1 MSATKYI
8 GKIQVGSGGNQILIG
23 STMYGICTIAA
34 ATAAKKVTATENSSG
49 KFINGNFDTP
59 LQGVTIH
66 VKFTLGNTATS
77 GVTLQVGS
85 DSARNVVG
93 NCTCPAN
100 TIISFTLDENQQ
112 WVVNDN
118 VDTNTTYTF
127 AEGTTNG
134 AFSVT
139 PSGGSAQ
146 TVNIHGLGAAAYKG
160 VVTDLGGNSNSAD
173 LPTAAAVHTY
183 ITSMTGGL
191 AGLSGAMHFRG
202 ITATQPTGTT
212 IPSDIEAY
220 NPSGGSTVSPESGDV
235 IIYGSQEYVW
245 INSTEGWALLGDEGS
260 YALADAVIPKSVLS
274 AKGDI
279 IYRDDDGPAR
289 LAIGTGNNKFLKV
302 SNGVPTWG
310 TVGASD
316 VGLGNLTNYAQIE
329 KRIGEAK
336 GDMIYFNASA
346 DPVRLA
352 IGAANTVLTSVG
364 GVPTWQAISITD
376 EKVKQSPYNN
386 STDDNTFNIL
396 FKHTSNDTEETNGV
410 YYSTVTN
417 KKLTYNPKSG
427 VLSAFEFHGKL
438 QSSDILTALS
448 YESSATTSRFLHAT
462 GAWKTLSV
470 GVTEDANGSVL
481 KDITLTTGQAPSVTW
496 GTLANASIDS
506 GVLVLINQSAS
517 TFSAGTF
524 PSIDSK
530 TKAKLSVTYT

>member
-1 MSATKYI
+1 MSTTKYI
-8 GKIQVGSGGNQILIG
+8 GKVQVGSGGNQILIG
-23 STMYGICTIAA
+23 STMYGICTTDAA
-34 ATAAKKVTATENSSG
+34 YAAKEITTTQDSSG

-59 LQGVTIH
+59 LHGITIH
-66 VKFTLGNTATS
+66 IKFVNGNTATS

-85 DSARNVVG
+85 DSARNVIG

-100 TIISFTLDENQQ
+100 TIISFTLDENQE

-127 AEGTTNG
+127 AEGSENG
-134 AFSVT
+134 KFSVA
-139 PSGGSAQ
+139 PLGGSAQ
-146 TVNIHGLGAAAYKG
+146 SVKIHGLGAAAYKG
-160 VVTDLGGNSNSAD
+160 VVTDLGGNPNSTG
-173 LPTAAAVHTY
+173 LPTAEAVSTY

-202 ITATQPTGTT
+202 IATSQPEGTT
-212 IPSDIEAY
+212 IPTGIADYTNA
-220 NPSGGSTVSPESGDV
+220 NPESGDV
-235 IIYGSQEYVW
+235 VVYGSQEYVW

-260 YALADAVIPKSVLS
+260 YAFDNAVIHNSLLTT
-274 AKGDI
+274 KGDI
-279 IYRDDDGPAR
+279 IYRNDDGPTR
-289 LAIGTGNNKFLKV
+289 LAAGTNGNFLKLA
-302 SNGVPTWG
+302 NGVPAWG

-316 VGLGNLTNYAQIE
+316 VGLDNLTNYAQIE

-336 GDMIYFNASA
+336 GDMIYFSASA
-346 DPVRLA
+346 SPVRLA
-352 IGAANTVLTSVG
+352 IGAENTVLTSVS

-386 STDDNTFNIL
+386 STNDYTFNIL
-396 FKHTSNDTEETNGV
+396 FKHTNNDTEETNGV

-438 QSSDILTALS
+438 QSSDILTALTNS
-448 YESSATTSRFLHAT
+448 NVTTPRFLHAT
-462 GAWKTLSV
+462 GAWKDLSV
-470 GVTEDANGSVL
+470 GVTEDNTNGLVL
-481 KDITLTTGQAPSVTW
+481 TDVTLTAGQAPSVTW

-506 GVLVLINQSAS
+506 GVLILVNQSAS

-530 TKAKLSVTYT
+530 TKARLSVTYT

>member
-127 AEGTTNG
+127 AEGSTNG

-139 PSGGSAQ
+139 PLGGTAQ

-160 VVTDLGGNSNSAD
+160 VVTDLGGNPNSTD
-173 LPTAAAVHTY
+173 LPTAEAVSTY

-202 ITATQPTGTT
+202 VATSQPEGTT
-212 IPSDIEAY
+212 IPTGISDYTSA
-220 NPSGGSTVSPESGDV
+220 SPESGDV
-235 IIYGSQEYVW
+235 VIYGSQEYVW

-260 YALADAVIPKSVLS
+260 YALDNAVIHNSLLTT
-274 AKGDI
+274 KGDI
-279 IYRDDDGPAR
+279 IFRNDDGPAR

-336 GDMIYFNASA
+336 GDMIYFSASA
-346 DPVRLA
+346 SPVRLA

-386 STDDNTFNIL
+386 STDNNTFNIL
-396 FKHTSNDTEETNGV
+396 FKHTNNDTEETNGV

-427 VLSAFEFHGKL
+427 VLSAFEFHGAL
-438 QSSDILTALS
+438 QSSDILGALN

-462 GAWKTLSV
+462 GAWKTLGV
-470 GVTEDANGSVL
+470 GITADNANGSVL
-481 KDITLTTGQAPSVTW
+481 TDVTLTTGTAPSVTW

-506 GVLVLINQSAS
+506 GVLILVNQSAS

-524 PSIDSK
+524 PSISSK
-530 TKAKLSVTYT
+530 AKAKLSVTYT